1 MYQYYNAHPKGLLVR
16 DCVKRA
22 ISKAAEMDYHQ
33 VQLELNKY
41 KKITGAKAFN
51 SDRNPDKYVVNVL
64 KAVKLSFPAKR
75 GVPRMNGE
83 RFCKAY
89 PEGSYILQMA
99 GHWSCCV
106 DGVIYDT
113 WDCSDKCV
121 YTAWK
126 LPKQTVEIRSSINT
140 QQHSDVHRIEGKNK
154 DQVIKEL
161 KKDFER
167 FLQNIDAY
175 APGTKFVAEIL

>member
-33 VQLELNKY
+33 VQIELNRY
-41 KKITGAKAFN
+41 KKITGAKTFN
-51 SDRNPDKYVVNVL
+51 SDRNPDKYVMNIL
-64 KAVKLSFPAKR
+64 KAVKISFPAKR
-75 GVPRMNGE
+75 GQPRMNGE

-89 PEGSYILQMA
+89 PKGNYILQMA
-99 GHWSCCV
+99 GHWTSCV
-106 DGVIYDT
+106 DGIIYDT

-126 LPKQTVEIRSSINT
+126 LPNQICEIKTSIITQKLSDIHTIEERSKEEAIKQLR
-140 QQHSDVHRIEGKNK
+140 
-154 DQVIKEL
+154 
-161 KKDFER
+161 KDFER
-167 FLQNIDAY
+167 FLENIDSY
-175 APGTKFVAEIL
+175 APGTKFVAEML